1 MREMITKRRLDALTR
16 QIGST
21 CLLKGPPAMVP
32 RRAGRLRV
40 LLGIALGHA
49 LCAPL
54 LAQDRPAIRTDA
66 ARSTTARDLLVG
78 TVVDAVG
85 KPMVDVDVYLA
96 RAGIRTRTD
105 ARGVWRIA
113 EPPAGPQVVVA
124 RSIGYVPFLREI
136 VIGSAAN
143 DSVHLLLRRY
153 PRTLSAVEITAR
165 SNAAAAN
172 AEVLAER
179 LMQLKVGAGRLYT
192 RDQILEQ
199 RPYSI
204 AELIQGVPGLMV
216 RRGRSD
222 EERGQ
227 VIATSLRAGT
237 GIMNPNADGSGC
249 PLQFYLDN
257 TPIDNEG
264 VGQLDP
270 LTFRSVE
277 VYPNTVLL
285 PGLAMRPDRC
295 GAIIINTMRR

>member
-1 MREMITKRRLDALTR
+1 V
-16 QIGST
+16 G
-21 CLLKGPPAMVP
+21 
-32 RRAGRLRV
+32 
-40 LLGIALGHA
+40 
-49 LCAPL
+49 
-54 LAQDRPAIRTDA
+54 AQDRPFPRPDA
-66 ARSTTARDLLVG
+66 GQGPVARGLLIG

-85 KPMVDVDVYLA
+85 KPLPDVEVYLA
-96 RAGIRTRTD
+96 RAGQRARTD

-113 EPPAGPQVVVA
+113 DPPAGPQVVVA
-124 RSIGYVPFLREI
+124 RSIGYVPFLRE
-136 VIGSAAN
+136 VVVGSAAN

-165 SNAAAAN
+165 SNAAAAS
-172 AEVLAER
+172 AEIQAER
-179 LMQLKVGAGRLYT
+179 LMQLKAGAGRLYT

-199 RPYSI
+199 RPYSV
-204 AELIQGVPGLMV
+204 AELIQGVPGILV

-237 GIMNPNADGSGC
+237 GIMNPNADGSPC
-249 PLQFYLDN
+249 LLQFYLDN

-270 LTFRSVE
+270 MTFRSVE

-285 PGLAMRPDRC
+285 AGLPIRPDRC
-295 GAIIINTMRR
+295 GAIVINTMRR